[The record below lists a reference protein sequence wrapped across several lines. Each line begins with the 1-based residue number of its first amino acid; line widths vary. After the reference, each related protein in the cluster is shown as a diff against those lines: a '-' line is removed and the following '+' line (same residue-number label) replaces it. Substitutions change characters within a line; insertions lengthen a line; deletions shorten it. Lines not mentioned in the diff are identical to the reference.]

1 MDLKERR
8 AKFCYEAARLHA
20 MLLECPV
27 VPKPW
32 EERESDFKTQFIELV
47 DDLCLGKRAFK
58 DFEEAHDSWVRKYA
72 SMGWVF
78 GKEYDPDK
86 KTHPDLVP
94 YEDLDPKE
102 KVKDEVFLRL
112 VSIAKECI
120 W

>member
-8 AKFCYEAARLHA
+8 ARFCYEAARLHA
-20 MLLECPV
+20 VMLECPV
-27 VPKPW
+27 IPKPW
-32 EERESDFKTQFIELV
+32 DDRDPDFRRQLVELV
-47 DDLCLGKRAFK
+47 DDLCSGRRSFRDFK
-58 DFEEAHDSWVRKYA
+58 EAHDSWVQKYEE
-72 SMGWVF
+72 MGWVF
-78 GKEYDPDK
+78 GREYNPEE

-94 YEDLDPKE
+94 YEALDPKE

>member
-8 AKFCYEAARLHA
+8 AIFVYEAARLHA
-20 MLLECPV
+20 MLLGCPV

-32 EERESDFKTQFIELV
+32 EEREEEFKRQLITLV
-47 DDLCLGKRAFK
+47 DDLVMGRKEFSDSK
-58 DFEEAHDSWVRKYA
+58 VAHESWVRKYEE
-72 SMGWVF
+72 MGWIF
-78 GKEYDPDK
+78 GKEFNPEK

-94 YEDLDPKE
+94 YEALDPKE

-112 VSIAKECI
+112 VSIAKECM